1 MDMPPKTNHGFSLL
15 GEHSLV
21 LSHIPMFMAPHQF
34 QIFLDVAIDE
44 PAAKA
49 YLEDKKKSG
58 GTDYVLVTDPIVL
71 PTLDPHSPHPLTDL
85 TGKLYRGWPF
95 NNPNTAPV
103 VAPAIK
109 VKVKCVVYFSSILN
123 QPLLTDL
130 TYLAFHTGET
140 AYLVHK
146 LVQPADLSKAP
157 KPPDFV
163 QILAAKLGGTAS
175 DHAVEV
181 VFPGTANDQSH
192 RLQAGHEAS
201 GTVNGKHEKVH
212 AAAEL
217 IFDPNHL
224 VM

>member
-34 QIFLDVAIDE
+34 QIFLDVTVDE
-44 PAAKA
+44 PAVKA
-49 YLEDKKKSG
+49 YLADKKKSG
-58 GTDYVLVTDPIVL
+58 STDYVLVTDPIVL
-71 PTLDPHSPHPLTDL
+71 PTLDPHSPHPLTEL
-85 TGKLYRGWPF
+85 SGKLYRGWPF

-103 VAPAIK
+103 VAPEVKAK
-109 VKVKCVVYFSSILN
+109 VKRVVYFRSILD
-123 QPLLTDL
+123 QPLLQEL
-130 TYLAFHTGET
+130 TYLAFHTDET

-163 QILAAKLGGTAS
+163 QILSGRLGGTKS
-175 DHAVEV
+175 DDAVEV
-181 VFPGTANDQSH
+181 VFSGVANDQSH
-192 RLQAGHEAS
+192 RLKAGQEAS
-201 GTVNGKHEKVH
+201 GAVGGKHEKVH
-212 AAAEL
+212 ASAEL

>member
-15 GEHSLV
+15 GERSLV

-34 QIFLDVAIDE
+34 QIFLEVAIEE
-44 PAAKA
+44 PGVKA

-58 GTDYVLVTDPIVL
+58 STDYVLVTDPIVL
-71 PTLDPHSPHPLTDL
+71 PTLDPHSPHLLTEL
-85 TGKLYRGWPF
+85 IGKLYRGWPF

-103 VAPAIK
+103 VAPELK
-109 VKVKCVVYFSSILN
+109 VKVERAIYFRSILD
-123 QPLLTDL
+123 QPLLKDL
-130 TYLAFHTGET
+130 TYLAFHTSET

-163 QILAAKLGGTAS
+163 QILSAKLGDTKPDA
-175 DHAVEV
+175 AVEV
-181 VFPGTANDQSH
+181 VFSGVPNDPGQ
-192 RLQAGHEAS
+192 RLHAGQEAS
-201 GTVNGKHEKVH
+201 GRVGGKQEKVH